1 MKAII
6 GWLHRLSCEIPAAH
20 INRNPILCDVS
31 NNLFNNIPNTS
42 STYSLN
48 IFSTC
53 QTTWQTTSQVPASSW
68 SSCKSNHSV
77 WESLQWKYSVK
88 RLPPHKIPFQMTH
101 TPFSQFSP
109 SDRYNFSSRIYIKF
123 IYLKYSVWRLSR
135 FHFKWCTSH
144 LFNSL
149 LWIGTISL
157 EGFSHNHL
165 GIFGGN
171 F

>member
-1 MKAII
+1 MKSRQPISTVT
-6 GWLHRLSCEIPAAH
+6 LYSVTCQTTCSTTSPPHHRHYPLI
-20 INRNPILCDVS
+20 
-31 NNLFNNIPNTS
+31 
-42 STYSLN
+42 

-77 WESLQWKYSVK
+77 WETLQWKYSVK

-144 LFNSL
+144 LFNSN

-171 F
+171 L